1 MLHFSQV
8 LEKAPQIEQS
18 KMVQSG
24 IGIWVAWSGK
34 LDPTFNQTLSDYGG
48 LLIADDLSQSL
59 WFFFGEEAWY
69 ALARLNNW
77 GRVNEL
83 PMLLEAIPASLL
95 VSRQLEKSISVS
107 GDLSRQIVTAP
118 DNIEIWVHPN
128 LKNQL
133 SGLPGMSSAP
143 APPASGMSGA
153 AWERFKADPDLAY
166 ESRLTWNFIIKP
178 LGDPLDKNTSE
189 GWRNIASAFTGLL
202 EQYGLK
208 YLTHDGYIIFSI
220 DGLRFFQ
227 KWCKASLTL
236 VNALKRAGEEGGAT
250 KYWPSV
256 MVAVSAKN
264 YNLGKD
270 LPKKINLDWNNLSP
284 DYPHM
289 SYRAAFL
296 LGGDFILNV
305 ARYAGRG
312 ASAEDWCA
320 VSLAAT
326 GEEEQEGVIALT
338 YPSNLFSDEANNC
351 FYCGMTNHGPKD
363 CPSKAI
369 RELDSGV
376 WDILASKDVEKID
389 EQLQILDNALG
400 DDPLPAIASMLDANP
415 KKHWLLRAIFEV
427 GSPSQL
433 RTLDAVW
440 RSRGKDF
447 PGGLNQLGVVEGE
460 YIWEA
465 MEALRARDGEHFEK
479 LIGQALLRYS
489 RGYQPRVLQ
498 GFWAMESGDW
508 TKAVYYWQE
517 AMRLSYSAMQR
528 SYCLF
533 LQARAME
540 VQGDSHKAVSL
551 YKQCLTE
558 SPRWAEPV
566 YRQGV
571 CLVKMGFTDQGM
583 SVFVDILRQHPKYF
597 NHILVD
603 PEMERGR
610 LAVLSAL
617 WKPWNEAGQEAQ
629 EYIAALPELSVN
641 IHKHFLE
648 DNAFLQEADR
658 NVQELGRIGSIQ
670 NYVAFKRLVQEF
682 KILQDNL
689 KANVDREIKEMHSKQ
704 LRQFEELKAIQ
715 REAAW
720 FPFPK
725 LLREFNK
732 DFNFCALKLNW
743 MRTSSMQVADNFRK
757 AQDYMPQVD
766 ERIRAL
772 KNRLITL
779 RIIRDATF
787 FVMLLGR
794 NFVWMEV
801 LGLGLSLIFVPIFVY
816 IFQQTGQTWVAD
828 MMERQKWQLQKGL
841 IIVLSIAAMALA
853 AIKTALSFDSK
864 KRKFLDL
871 AAASKLPQ
879 KKKKKTSPKKAPV
892 KGKTK
897 AK

>member
-1 MLHFSQV
+1 MLQFSQV
-8 LEKAPQIEQS
+8 LEKAPQIEQA

-24 IGIWVAWSGK
+24 IGVWVAWGGK

-48 LLIADDLSQSL
+48 QLIADDLSQSL

-77 GRVNEL
+77 GRVNAL
-83 PMLLEAIPASLL
+83 PMLIEAFPSSIL
-95 VSRQLEKSISVS
+95 VSRKLEKSISVA
-107 GDLSRQIVTAP
+107 GDLSRQNVIAP
-118 DNIEIWVHPN
+118 ENIEIWVHPN

-133 SGLPGMSSAP
+133 SGLPGMSTETAP
-143 APPASGMSGA
+143 AASGMSGA

-166 ESRLTWNFIIKP
+166 ESRLTWHFIIKP

-189 GWRNIASAFTGLL
+189 GWRNIASEFTGLL

-208 YLTHDGYIIFSI
+208 YMTHDGYILFSI
-220 DGLRFFQ
+220 EGLRLFQ
-227 KWCKASLTL
+227 KWCKASLAL
-236 VNALKRAGEEGGAT
+236 INALKHAGEEGGPT

-256 MVAVSAKN
+256 IVVVSAKN
-264 YNLGKD
+264 FNMGKD

-296 LGGDFILNV
+296 LGGDFIINV

-312 ASAEDWCA
+312 ASVEDWCA
-320 VSLAAT
+320 ISLAAS

-338 YPSNLFSDEANNC
+338 YPSNLFSGEANNC
-351 FYCGMTNHGPKD
+351 YYCGMTNHGPKN
-363 CPSKAI
+363 CPSKQI
-369 RELDSGV
+369 RELNPGV
-376 WDILASKDVEKID
+376 WDILANYNIEKID
-389 EQLQILDNALG
+389 EKLQALDNALG
-400 DDPLPAIASMLDANP
+400 DDSLASMASMLESDA
-415 KKHWLLRAIFEV
+415 KKHWLLRSIFEV
-427 GSPSQL
+427 DYPVQL
-433 RTLDAVW
+433 RTLDVVW

-447 PGGLNQLGVVEGE
+447 PSGLSQVAVAEGE
-460 YIWEA
+460 YIWDA
-465 MEALRARDGEHFEK
+465 LEALRARDEERFEQ

-489 RGYQPRVLQ
+489 RGYQPRILQ

-517 AMRLSYSAMQR
+517 GMRLSYSAMQR

-540 VQGDSHKAVSL
+540 IQGDAHKAVAL
-551 YKQCLTE
+551 YKQSLTE
-558 SPRWAEPV
+558 SPRWPEPV

-571 CLVKMGFTDQGM
+571 CLVKMGFTDQAM
-583 SVFVDILRQHPKYF
+583 SVFVDILRQHPKFF

-603 PEMERGR
+603 PELERGR
-610 LAVLSAL
+610 LGVLSAL
-617 WKPWNEAGQEAQ
+617 WKPWSEASQEAQ
-629 EYIAALPELSVN
+629 EYIAALPALSVN

-648 DNAFLQEADR
+648 DNAFLLQADR
-658 NVQELGRIGSIQ
+658 DVQELGRIGSIQ

-682 KILQDNL
+682 KSLQDDL
-689 KANVDREIKEMHSKQ
+689 KTNVDREIKNMHSKQ
-704 LRQFEELKAIQ
+704 MRQFEELKNVQ

-732 DFNFCALKLNW
+732 DFNFCAIKLNW
-743 MRTSSMQVADNFRK
+743 MRSSSMQVAENFRK
-757 AQDYMPQVD
+757 AQEYLPEVD
-766 ERIRAL
+766 ERILAL
-772 KNRLITL
+772 KKRLITL

-801 LGLGLSLIFVPIFVY
+801 LGLGLSLIFVPLFVY
-816 IFQQTGQTWVAD
+816 IFQQTGQSWVAD

-864 KRKFLDL
+864 KRQLFDL
-871 AAASKLPQ
+871 AAQGKLPQ
-879 KKKKKTSPKKAPV
+879 KKKKKAPSKKAPA
-892 KGKTK
+892 KTK
-897 AK
+897 SK